1 MTLEASDIVSS
12 RRLSDVRVR
21 AYFRIYA
28 SPMSEKGTR
37 GTGEKIESLRNFRA
51 EPRVMKE

>member
-12 RRLSDVRVR
+12 RRLSDVQIC

-28 SPMSEKGTR
+28 SPKSEKGTR
-37 GTGEKIESLRNFRA
+37 GTGEKLESLRNFHA